1 MKVYP
6 ASAIHNVAVVGHNGV
21 GKTTLVSA
29 LLHEAGAVNRFGR
42 VEEGSAPTDFDP
54 EEIDRKISIGLGVAA
69 LEWKKK
75 KVNLIDT
82 PGYGIFVSEML
93 CGMRAADAAMLVV
106 DAVAGIEVQTE
117 KAWKVADELGLPRM
131 IVVNRMDRERADGG
145 RVMDQLQKKFG
156 RACVAVEA
164 PIGKEKG
171 FRGVIDLI
179 GMKGFL
185 TDDSGKT
192 AEGPMPEEFAA
203 DAATLHEALVE
214 MVAEGD
220 DALMEVFFSQ
230 GNLTE
235 EQMLPALRKAIKEKK
250 IAPVL
255 FTSGGNHE
263 TGVEKLLDEIVDLLP
278 AADSFQTVATGKGGK
293 SEALAPDPAG
303 PAGAFVFKT
312 ISDPF
317 SGRLTYFRALSGTF
331 RSDGTYWNASR
342 EIPERFGGLFS
353 PLGKQML
360 TVPEVPAGD
369 IGGVAKLK
377 ETLTGDSLSMKD
389 KPLLFPGLDLA
400 EPAISFAIEPKSKAD
415 DDKISAALHRLIEE
429 DPSLKFSRDQ
439 DTHEFLL
446 SGSGQLHVEIAVAK
460 MKRRS
465 GVEVIL
471 HPPKVP
477 YRETITRPAEAHGRH
492 KKQTGGH
499 GQFADCKIRVK
510 PLGRGAD
517 FEFVDDIFGGSIPK
531 NFIPAVE
538 KGIQDARKRGYLAGF
553 PMVDFRVELYD
564 GQYHDVDSS
573 EMAFKIAGSLAFKDA
588 MEKARPTILEPI
600 MRVEIRAPQDYMG
613 DLMGDLTSRR
623 GRPSGMETEGDDSVI
638 KAEVPLAEMISYA
651 PVLRSITQ
659 GRGSFHMEM
668 DHYEELPRP
677 QQEKLITDYAKRR
690 AAGETVVEA

>member
-1 MKVYP
+1 MKVYA

-29 LLHEAGAVNRFGR
+29 LLHESGTVPRFGR
-42 VEEGSAPTDFDP
+42 VEEGTAPTDFDP
-54 EEIDRKISIGLGVAA
+54 EEIDRKISVGLAA
-69 LEWKKK
+69 ASLEWKKR

-82 PGYGIFVSEML
+82 PGYGIFVSEMI
-93 CGMRAADAAMLVV
+93 CGMRAADAVLIVV

-117 KAWKVADELGLPRM
+117 KAWKLADEMGLPRM

-145 RVMDQLQKKFG
+145 RVMDQLVRKFG
-156 RACVAVEA
+156 RSCVAIEA
-164 PIGKEKG
+164 AIGREKG

-192 AEGPMPEEFAA
+192 AIGTIPDVFAK
-203 DAATLHEALVE
+203 DSSTLHEALVE

-220 DALMEVFFSQ
+220 DKLMEIFFAQ

-235 EQMLPALRKAIKEKK
+235 EQMLPALRKAIQERT

-255 FTSGGNHE
+255 FTAGGDHE
-263 TGVEKLLDEIVDLLP
+263 RGVEKLLDEIVDLLP
-278 AADSFQTVATGKGGK
+278 TADVFTTVATGRGG
-293 SEALAPDPAG
+293 SNQPLAVDPAG
-303 PAGAFVFKT
+303 PPAAFVFKT
-312 ISDPF
+312 ISDPYA
-317 SGRLTYFRALSGTF
+317 GRLSLFRVVSGTF
-331 RSDGTYWNASR
+331 NGETAYWNASR
-342 EIPERFGGLFS
+342 EIPERFGSVFS

-360 TVPEVPAGD
+360 PVPQIPAGD
-369 IGGVAKLK
+369 IGAVAKLK
-377 ETLTGDSLSMKD
+377 ETLTGDSLSAKD
-389 KPLLFPGLDLA
+389 KPLVFPRFEFPEA
-400 EPAISFAIEPKSKAD
+400 AISFAIEPKSKGD
-415 DDKISAALHRLIEE
+415 EDKISVALHKLIEE
-429 DPSLKFSRDQ
+429 DPSLQFSRDA

-446 SGSGQLHVEIAVAK
+446 SGSGQLHVEIAISR
-460 MKRRS
+460 MKRKS
-465 GVEVIL
+465 NVEVIL

-477 YRETITRPAEAHGRH
+477 YRETITRGAEAHGRH

-510 PLGRGAD
+510 PLPRGSD
-517 FEFVDDIFGGSIPK
+517 FEFVDDLFGGSIPR
-531 NFIPAVE
+531 NYVPAIE

-553 PMVDFRVELYD
+553 PMVDFRVEVYD

-588 MEKARPTILEPI
+588 MERAHPIILEPI
-600 MRVEIRAPQDYMG
+600 MKVQIRAPQDYMG
-613 DLMGDLTSRR
+613 DLIGDLTSRR
-623 GRPSGMETEGDDSVI
+623 GRPSGMEAEGEDSII
-638 KAEVPLAEMISYA
+638 KAEVPLSEMILYA

-668 DHYEELPRP
+668 GHYEELPRP
-677 QQEKLITDYAKRR
+677 LQDKLVAERSKHRK
-690 AAGETVVEA
+690 AELVED